1 MALRDFKARVL
12 ILVTE
17 SCDVTASN
25 EVKNCDNTVLRFVM
39 VLEIRNTVRKSRS
52 CASNLRNRGGSTKT
66 LTRTKA
72 INKNANH
79 DDW

>member
-39 VLEIRNTVRKSRS
+39 VLEIR
-52 CASNLRNRGGSTKT
+52 AQ
-66 LTRTKA
+66 
-72 INKNANH
+72 NAVGR
-79 DDW
+79 